1 MENGDN
7 IFKKNCE
14 ILEIYKNNVL
24 VKAGDE
30 KFVAKTTE
38 QLNKQDVVN
47 LYKKLAKNE
56 INIFVYLLPIMLF
69 ILGFGFGF
77 LFKNELYHFLLV
89 LGVTFLGLIVL
100 VIVRVY
106 FLKRNKIKYIVKK
119 VCDNKEVIWK

>member
-77 LFKNELYHFLLV
+77 LFKTELYHFLLV

-119 VCDNKEVIWK
+119 VCDNKEVI

>member
-77 LFKNELYHFLLV
+77 LFKTELYHFLLI

-119 VCDNKEVIWK
+119 VCDNKEVI

>member
-56 INIFVYLLPIMLF
+56 TNIFVYLLPIMLF

-77 LFKNELYHFLLV
+77 LFKTELYHFLLV

-119 VCDNKEVIWK
+119 VCDNKEVI

>member
-77 LFKNELYHFLLV
+77 LFKTELYHFLLI

-106 FLKRNKIKYIVKK
+106 FLKKNKIKYIVKK

>member
-56 INIFVYLLPIMLF
+56 TNIFVYLLPIMLF

-77 LFKNELYHFLLV
+77 LFKTELYHFLLV

>member
-77 LFKNELYHFLLV
+77 LFKTELYHFLLV

>member
-77 LFKNELYHFLLV
+77 LFKTELYHFLLI